1 MSLALLCQTLQCHCL
16 SCVRIRNVIGS
27 AVSDFAVS
35 RIPRNTIFSRF
46 LLLIVYFI
54 IFFIIIILFILLK
67 FMIYSIGDYI
77 FVCIGLIFWRYFT
90 TICNFLKK
98 FCKKYRSQSSLLYQD
113 LWDRAGNSLICSS
126 LICSFAQIAQIKW
139 ETVSDSLRSLRT
151 NEWLWANRS
160 GCSC

>member
-1 MSLALLCQTLQCHCL
+1 M
-16 SCVRIRNVIGS
+16 
-27 AVSDFAVS
+27 SDFAVS

-113 LWDRAGNSLICSS
+113 LWDRAGNSLIPSLLICSS

-139 ETVSDSLRSLRT
+139 ATVSDLLKLHRT
-151 NEWLWANRS
+151 NEGLWANQS
-160 GCSC
+160 GHSC